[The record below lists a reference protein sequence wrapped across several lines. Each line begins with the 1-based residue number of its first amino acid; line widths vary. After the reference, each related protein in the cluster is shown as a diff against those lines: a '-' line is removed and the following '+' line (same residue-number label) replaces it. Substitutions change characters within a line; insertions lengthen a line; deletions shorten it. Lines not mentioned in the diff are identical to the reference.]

1 MSDWRH
7 PIKMQQALNSSL
19 DPASINPRDSG
30 RLLPACRR
38 RLFLLGSAGLA
49 FAAREAEGMTDGAR
63 LTLNRAARSMRSIA
77 VEGGYVWSYSSDL
90 RERAGESKASP
101 TQVWVQPP
109 GTPSVGMAFLRA
121 HAVTREGLFLEAA
134 RDAGDALATGQLES
148 GGWDYLIE
156 FDPGKRAAW
165 YRRADIG
172 SCNAAEAAKR
182 RNISTFDD
190 DNSQCALRFLLALAD
205 ATRGSTDPRDGRV
218 RIALDYGLKKLLEA
232 QYPNGAWPQRY
243 DGQPRDEA
251 QYPVLKARIPA
262 TYPRQY
268 GKENYFRH
276 YTLNDNTQRD
286 CILTLLDAWRRTG
299 RREFLDAVKRG
310 ADFLLLAQL
319 PEPQPTW
326 AQQYN
331 AQMEPAWA
339 RAFEPP
345 AACTSE
351 SVSVLRLLADLYLEL
366 GEERYLE
373 PHARAFAWF
382 KRSEISPGIWARYY
396 ELHTNRPIFGDR
408 DGKIYYR
415 LEDISAERQK
425 GYGWRGDFGVK
436 GAMAKFEQIKQR
448 GRDAMLARLK
458 PKPPTAEQKASR
470 ARSLE
475 AGVRAAI
482 AALDAQGRW
491 MTKQDPKRR
500 DFGSDGRIETRT
512 FIRNVELLCDYLEAV
527 Q

>member
-1 MSDWRH
+1 MKRREFILASGQLAVLASAS
-7 PIKMQQALNSSL
+7 PAAAANSLPQQA
-19 DPASINPRDSG
+19 RD
-30 RLLPACRR
+30 A
-38 RLFLLGSAGLA
+38 LA
-49 FAAREAEGMTDGAR
+49 
-63 LTLNRAARSMRSIA
+63 RATRFMRSISA
-77 VEGGYVWSYSSDL
+77 EGGYLWRYSLDL
-90 RERAGESKASP
+90 KERAGETKATA
-101 TQVWVQPP
+101 TQVWIQPP
-109 GTPSVGMAFLRA
+109 GTPSMGEVFLRA
-121 HAVTREGLFLEAA
+121 YAATKDTLFLDAA
-134 RDAGDALATGQLES
+134 RDVGDALATGQLES

-156 FDPGKRAAW
+156 FDPVKRTAW

-172 SCNAAEAAKR
+172 SCSAAEAAKR
-182 RNISTFDD
+182 KNISTFDD
-190 DNSQCALRFLLALAD
+190 NNSQSAIRFLLALAD
-205 ATRGSTDPRDGRV
+205 VTKGSTDPRDGRA
-218 RIALDYGLKKLLEA
+218 RIALDYALKKMLAA

-243 DGQPRDEA
+243 DGQPRDA
-251 QYPVLKARIPA
+251 ADYPVLKASIPA

-276 YTLNDNTQRD
+276 YTLNDHTQRD
-286 CILTLLDAWRRTG
+286 CILTMLDAWRRTG

-331 AQMEPAWA
+331 ARMEPAWA

-351 SVSVLRLLADLYLEL
+351 SVGVLRLLTDLYVEL
-366 GEERYLE
+366 GDERYLE

-382 KRSEISPGIWARYY
+382 KRSEMSPGVWARYY
-396 ELHTNRPIFGDR
+396 ELHTNKPIFGDR

-425 GYGWRGDFGVK
+425 GYSWRGDYGVP
-436 GAMAKFEQIKQR
+436 GAIARYEEVKQR
-448 GRDAMLARLK
+448 GRDAMLARSK

-475 AGVRAAI
+475 AGARAAI
-482 AALDAQGRW
+482 AALDTQGRW
-491 MTKQDPKRR
+491 VTKGDLKRR
-500 DFGSDGRIETRT
+500 DFDFGDRIETST
-512 FIRNVELLCDYLEAV
+512 FIRNVELLSDYLEAA

>member
-1 MSDWRH
+1 MNRREFVLATSQIALCAGTVSAAEAR
-7 PIKMQQALNSSL
+7 PLPQQ
-19 DPASINPRDSG
+19 
-30 RLLPACRR
+30 
-38 RLFLLGSAGLA
+38 
-49 FAAREAEGMTDGAR
+49 AREALAKATR
-63 LTLNRAARSMRSIA
+63 FMRSISA
-77 VEGGYVWSYSSDL
+77 EGGYLWRYSLDL
-90 RERAGESKASP
+90 KERAGEVKATA
-101 TQVWVQPP
+101 TQVWIQPP
-109 GTPSVGMAFLRA
+109 GTPDMGTAFLRA
-121 HAVTREGLFLEAA
+121 FAATKDTLFLDAA
-134 RDAGDALATGQLES
+134 RGAGDALATGQLES

-156 FDPGKRAAW
+156 FDPVKRTVW
-165 YRRADIG
+165 FRRADIG
-172 SCNAAEAAKR
+172 SCSAAEAAKR
-182 RNISTFDD
+182 KNISTFDD
-190 DNSQCALRFLLALAD
+190 NNSQSAIRFLLALAEV
-205 ATRGSTDPRDGRV
+205 TKGSADPRDGRV
-218 RIALDYGLKKLLEA
+218 RIALDYALKKMLEA

-243 DGQPRDEA
+243 DGKPRNAAD
-251 QYPVLKARIPA
+251 YPVLKASIPA
-262 TYPRQY
+262 TYPREY

-286 CILTLLDAWRRTG
+286 CILTMLDAWRRTG

-310 ADFLLLAQL
+310 ADFLLMAQL

-331 AQMEPAWA
+331 ARMEPAWA

-351 SVSVLRLLADLYLEL
+351 SVGVLRLLTDLYVEL
-366 GEERYLE
+366 GDERYLE

-382 KRSEISPGIWARYY
+382 KRSEMSPGVWARYY
-396 ELHTNRPIFGDR
+396 ELHTNKPIFGDR

-415 LEDISAERQK
+415 LEDISEERQK

-436 GAMAKFEQIKQR
+436 GAIAKFEEVKQR
-448 GRDAMLARLK
+448 GRDAMLARSK

-475 AGVRAAI
+475 AGVRAAL

-491 MTKQDPKRR
+491 VTKGDLKRR
-500 DFGSDGRIETRT
+500 NFDFGDRTETST
-512 FIRNVELLCDYLEAV
+512 FIRNAELLSDYLEAA

>member
-1 MSDWRH
+1 M
-7 PIKMQQALNSSL
+7 
-19 DPASINPRDSG
+19 
-30 RLLPACRR
+30 AC
-38 RLFLLGSAGLA
+38 
-49 FAAREAEGMTDGAR
+49 
-63 LTLNRAARSMRSIA
+63 
-77 VEGGYVWSYSSDL
+77 
-90 RERAGESKASP
+90 
-101 TQVWVQPP
+101 
-109 GTPSVGMAFLRA
+109 LRA
-121 HAVTREGLFLEAA
+121 HAVTREALFLEVA

-156 FDPGKRAAW
+156 FDPAKRTAW

-190 DNSQCALRFLLALAD
+190 ENSQSAIRFLLALAD
-205 ATRGSTDPRDGRV
+205 ATKGSTDPRDGRV

-243 DGQPRDEA
+243 DGQPRDA
-251 QYPVLKARIPA
+251 ADYPVLKASIPA

-268 GKENYFRH
+268 QKENYFRH

-299 RREFLDAVKRG
+299 QKDFLAAVRHG

-331 AQMEPAWA
+331 AKMEPAWA

-351 SVSVLRLLADLYLEL
+351 SVGVLRLLTDLYLEL
-366 GEERYLE
+366 GDERYLE

-382 KRSEISPGIWARYY
+382 KRSEMSPGVWARYY
-396 ELHTNRPIFGDR
+396 ELHTNKPIFGDR

-415 LEDISAERQK
+415 LEDISTERQK

-436 GAMAKFEQIKQR
+436 GTIAKFEQVKQL
-448 GRDAMLARLK
+448 GRDAMLARSK
-458 PKPPTAEQKASR
+458 PRPPTVEQKAAR
-470 ARSLE
+470 VRSLE
-475 AGVRAAI
+475 TGVRDAI
-482 AALDAQGRW
+482 SALDAQGRW
-491 MTKQDPKRR
+491 MTKGAAKRR
-500 DFGSDGRIETRT
+500 DFGPGGLIETKT
-512 FIRNVELLCDYLEAV
+512 FIRNVELLCDYLEAA

>member
-1 MSDWRH
+1 MGTAAIVS
-7 PIKMQQALNSSL
+7 A
-19 DPASINPRDSG
+19 ASRAEAMADS
-30 RLLPACRR
+30 
-38 RLFLLGSAGLA
+38 
-49 FAAREAEGMTDGAR
+49 
-63 LTLNRAARSMRSIA
+63 ARSALIRATQFMRSIA
-77 VEGGYVWSYSSDL
+77 VEGGYVWSYSADL
-90 RERAGESKASP
+90 RARAGESKVSP
-101 TQVWVQPP
+101 SQVWVQPP
-109 GTPSVGMAFLRA
+109 GTPSVGMTCLRA
-121 HAVTREGLFLEAA
+121 HAVTREALFLEVA

-156 FDPGKRAAW
+156 FDPAKRTAW

-182 RNISTFDD
+182 RNTSTFDD
-190 DNSQCALRFLLALAD
+190 DNSQSVIRFLLALAD
-205 ATRGSTDPRDGRV
+205 ATKGSTDPRDGRV

-243 DGQPRDEA
+243 DGQPRDA
-251 QYPVLKARIPA
+251 ADYPVLKASIPA

-268 GKENYFRH
+268 QKENYFRH

-286 CILTLLDAWRRTG
+286 CILTMLDAWHRTG
-299 RREFLDAVKRG
+299 RREYLEAVKRG

-331 AQMEPAWA
+331 PKMEPAWA

-351 SVSVLRLLADLYLEL
+351 SIGVLRLLTDLYLEL
-366 GEERYLE
+366 GDERYLE

-382 KRSEISPGIWARYY
+382 KRSELSPGVWARYY
-396 ELHTNRPIFGDR
+396 ELHTNKPIFGDR

-436 GAMAKFEQIKQR
+436 GTIAKFEQVKQL
-448 GRDAMLARLK
+448 GRDAMLARSK
-458 PKPPTAEQKASR
+458 PRPPTAEQKAAR
-470 ARSLE
+470 VRSLE
-475 AGVRAAI
+475 AGVRDAI
-482 AALDAQGRW
+482 SALDAQGRW
-491 MTKQDPKRR
+491 MTKGDSKRR
-500 DFGSDGRIETRT
+500 DFGPGGLIETRT
-512 FIRNVELLCDYLEAV
+512 FIRNVELLCDYLEAA

>member
-1 MSDWRH
+1 VKRREFLLASGQLAVLASAS
-7 PIKMQQALNSSL
+7 PAAETNSLPQQA
-19 DPASINPRDSG
+19 RD
-30 RLLPACRR
+30 A
-38 RLFLLGSAGLA
+38 LA
-49 FAAREAEGMTDGAR
+49 
-63 LTLNRAARSMRSIA
+63 RATRFMRSISA
-77 VEGGYVWSYSSDL
+77 EGGYLWRYSLDL
-90 RERAGESKASP
+90 KERAGETKATA
-101 TQVWVQPP
+101 TQVWIQPP
-109 GTPSVGMAFLRA
+109 GTPSMGEVFLRA
-121 HAVTREGLFLEAA
+121 HAATKDTLFLDAA
-134 RDAGDALATGQLES
+134 RDVGDALATGQLES

-156 FDPGKRAAW
+156 FDPVKRTAW

-172 SCNAAEAAKR
+172 SCSAAEAAKR
-182 RNISTFDD
+182 KNISTFDD
-190 DNSQCALRFLLALAD
+190 NNSQSAIRFLLALAD
-205 ATRGSTDPRDGRV
+205 VTKGSTDPRDGRA
-218 RIALDYGLKKLLEA
+218 RIALDYALKKMLAA

-243 DGQPRDEA
+243 DGQPRDA
-251 QYPVLKARIPA
+251 ADYPVLKASIPA

-276 YTLNDNTQRD
+276 YTLNDHTQRD

-331 AQMEPAWA
+331 ARMEPAWA

-351 SVSVLRLLADLYLEL
+351 SVGVLRLLTDLYVEL
-366 GEERYLE
+366 GDERYLE

-382 KRSEISPGIWARYY
+382 KRSEMSPGVWARYY
-396 ELHTNRPIFGDR
+396 ELHTNKPIFGDR

-425 GYGWRGDFGVK
+425 GYGWRGDFGVP
-436 GAMAKFEQIKQR
+436 GAIARYEEVKQR
-448 GRDAMLARLK
+448 GRDAMLARSK

-475 AGVRAAI
+475 AGARAAI
-482 AALDAQGRW
+482 AALDVQGRW
-491 MTKQDPKRR
+491 VTKGDLKRR
-500 DFGSDGRIETRT
+500 DFDFGDRIETGT
-512 FIRNVELLCDYLEAV
+512 FIRNVELLSDYLEAA